1 MLPQVTSEELIL
13 QSARQELARTG
24 ILGLRVASVAEGAH
38 CSITNIY
45 RYFGDRDGLLARVL
59 GDMYEEFTAAS
70 VATFMARLN
79 DRKNL
84 TVRDIARALPF
95 PTTESEMKIQAFR
108 MQILATSTEN
118 QRLCDRLKKIS
129 TMLAAV
135 WRESFAELDA
145 KMAPGEH
152 YDRRVFRVMLANFA
166 PYYNS
171 LLGDMQVTAEE
182 FYEFLEDKLRLK

>member
-1 MLPQVTSEELIL
+1 MLAQVTSEELIL
-13 QSARQELARTG
+13 QSAREELARTG

-59 GDMYEEFTAAS
+59 GDMYEEFTAAA

-79 DRKNL
+79 DHKNL

-95 PTTESEMKIQAFR
+95 PTSESEMKIQAFR

-118 QRLCDRLKKIS
+118 QRLRDRLQKIS
-129 TMLAAV
+129 KMRAKV
-135 WRESFAELDA
+135 WQESFAELDS
-145 KMAPGEH
+145 KMAPGER

-182 FYEFLEDKLRLK
+182 FYDFVEDKLRLK

>member
-1 MLPQVTSEELIL
+1 MLSQVTSQELIL

-24 ILGLRVASVAEGAH
+24 ILGLRVASVAAGAH

-129 TMLAAV
+129 TMRATV
-135 WRESFAELDA
+135 WQESFAELDS
-145 KMAPGEH
+145 KMAPGER
-152 YDRRVFRVMLANFA
+152 YDRRVFRVMLVNFA

-182 FYEFLEDKLRLK
+182 FYEFMEDKLRLK